1 MLSRDTMAQEHC
13 LGTVRCTFADPESE
27 QEICPTHQ
35 RRGRLHGN
43 GLMLPRHR
51 LEQVI
56 TVDVTA

>member
-1 MLSRDTMAQEHC
+1 MAQEHC